1 MTDTPSTPPVLQFGW
16 IGLGSMGN
24 AMAKNLHAYLQSQ
37 SGTSLSFYNRT
48 ASRGDDLEQLGGER
62 RASVADLAAC
72 SNVIFISASDDAA
85 VESII
90 GQIISSGSK
99 IAGKTIV
106 DTTTIHPDTTKEIS
120 RKLQAHGAHFAA
132 TPAFGATPVAA
143 NSLLCLQGR
152 KINFV
157 TAGLMEII
165 AEAHVFAEK
174 TGLGSS
180 ALEKLLALN
189 FGTVAHSISTRMTTG
204 VYIPGNGE
212 TPWSD
217 LNLALKD
224 VGHGVDSATQA
235 GSQHRYIM
243 DMRQYNQAMIASY
256 SRRTASENSSYML
269 PLLKADMRIL
279 DVGCGPGTITLDLAA
294 HVVEGSVTGIDA
306 SSNAIESANGLSK
319 QRGVSNASFLVGDVL
334 KLPFD
339 DNSFDIVHAH
349 QVLGHLPCGDGDPG
363 PVWGLK
369 EMRRV
374 CKPGGLVCAREVE
387 WSSVVVYPRTEE
399 ISECLALIERL
410 AKDAGKVMA
419 GGRGKEFARRAGF
432 GPDGISASAA
442 AVTYSN
448 VLDRDWWGENMA
460 SRLES
465 SPDLKKG
472 VELGYVAQEVAARM
486 PDAWREWARADDAFY
501 CVIDGQVVCTK

>member
-132 TPAFGATPVAA
+132 TPAFGPEDVYETIAPVLKGVIAREV
-143 NSLLCLQGR
+143 LLVGKEPEKAILLKTTG
-152 KINFV
+152 NFV

-235 GSQHRYIM
+235 GVSLKVG
-243 DMRQYNQAMIASY
+243 N
-256 SRRTASENSSYML
+256 TALE
-269 PLLKADMRIL
+269 
-279 DVGCGPGTITLDLAA
+279 
-294 HVVEGSVTGIDA
+294 
-306 SSNAIESANGLSK
+306 
-319 QRGVSNASFLVGDVL
+319 
-334 KLPFD
+334 
-339 DNSFDIVHAH
+339 
-349 QVLGHLPCGDGDPG
+349 HL
-363 PVWGLK
+363 
-369 EMRRV
+369 
-374 CKPGGLVCAREVE
+374 
-387 WSSVVVYPRTEE
+387 
-399 ISECLALIERL
+399 
-410 AKDAGKVMA
+410 
-419 GGRGKEFARRAGF
+419 RRAKM
-432 GPDGISASAA
+432 
-442 AVTYSN
+442 YS
-448 VLDRDWWGENMA
+448 GENGE
-460 SRLES
+460 RPLDS
-465 SPDLKKG
+465 SSLYGIVRQDSGLDF
-472 VELGYVAQEVAARM
+472 RT
-486 PDAWREWARADDAFY
+486 D
-501 CVIDGQVVCTK
+501 